1 MMSMHFSRMRF
12 FGILLLGAVLV
23 SSGCRSRQAGRGVG
37 LDGDP
42 LDPMGLGGTYPLGPR
57 GEFGEPILDVQFDDV
72 QFAYDSF
79 QIAGAERRKIEA
91 VADFMLANPGTT
103 VLIDGHCDE
112 RGSREYNL
120 SLGEHRALSVRAVL
134 ISLGVAGDR
143 IHTRSFGSEQPLDPR
158 SNEEAWARN
167 RRGAFSLFRP

>member
-1 MMSMHFSRMRF
+1 MSKSVA
-12 FGILLLGAVLV
+12 LGRGVLV
-23 SSGCRSRQAGRGVG
+23 LVAAVSLTVSGGCRSKQAGSGG
-37 LDGDP
+37 MNGDDY
-42 LDPMGLGGTYPLGPR
+42 LDPMGLGGTYALGPR
-57 GEFGEPILDVQFDDV
+57 GEFGTPVQDVRFENV
-72 QFAYDSF
+72 LFGYDSF
-79 QIAGAERRKIEA
+79 QIPPSERRKIEA
-91 VADFMLANPGTT
+91 VADYLLANSGTT

-143 IHTRSFGSEQPLDPR
+143 IHTRSFGAEQPLDPR

-167 RRGAFSLFRP
+167 RRGEFSLFRR